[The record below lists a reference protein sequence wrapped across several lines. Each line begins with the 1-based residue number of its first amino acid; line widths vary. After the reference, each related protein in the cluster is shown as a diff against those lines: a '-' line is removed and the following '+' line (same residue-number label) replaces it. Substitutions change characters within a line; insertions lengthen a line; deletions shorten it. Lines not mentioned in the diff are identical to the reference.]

1 MRKWTTERS
10 LQDFNIPIR
19 VNFTIREQ
27 QFKKRLRK
35 ICIPPCTFHN
45 ACIPTLTALRLVQSH
60 YYSPA
65 QVPSAS
71 PVDSPPR
78 SLCSIL
84 QIFPSLCHSDDR
96 SLGWKLSVKV
106 CLQWKGASLR
116 ERGPFSNQ
124 NDFCGS
130 LASFATAPP
139 PSPHSLISP
148 RFASALK
155 PPLRTVCDQTK
166 D

>member
-60 YYSPA
+60 YYGPA

-84 QIFPSLCHSDDR
+84 QIFPSLCHSHDPSKMLCDYVTSLRILLGHSITPSPKGWCACSLTDR
-96 SLGWKLSVKV
+96 KTLSNVV
-106 CLQWKGASLR
+106 LTISPASLL
-116 ERGPFSNQ
+116 PLTT
-124 NDFCGS
+124 C
-130 LASFATAPP
+130 SFA
-139 PSPHSLISP
+139 
-148 RFASALK
+148 F
-155 PPLRTVCDQTK
+155 
-166 D
+166 